1 MAESW
6 VGRKKGW
13 LDGVKTRRERENKEE
28 PKPVG
33 RPPTEDIEYGVLYF
47 PIRCPK
53 CNSKNVRCHT
63 SKPPIR
69 YHICKDCKYRFK
81 SVETD
86 PPE

>member
-1 MAESW
+1 MDKSW

-13 LDGVKTRRERENKEE
+13 LGRVKTKKQRQNKEE

-33 RPPTEDIEYGVLYF
+33 RPPIEDIDYGVLYF
-47 PIRCPK
+47 PLKCPK
-53 CNSKNVRCHT
+53 CKSKDVKCHT

-69 YHICKDCKYRFK
+69 YHTCNNCGYRFK
-81 SVETD
+81 SIETD